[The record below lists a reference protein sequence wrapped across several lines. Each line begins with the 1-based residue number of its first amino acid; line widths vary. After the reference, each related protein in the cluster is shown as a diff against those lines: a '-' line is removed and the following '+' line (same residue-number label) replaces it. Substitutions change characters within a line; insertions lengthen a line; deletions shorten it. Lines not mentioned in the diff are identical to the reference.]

1 MDIDLTYRLLYPN
14 LGHQKLFLVKIVPL
28 DESATWEKKKNQGT
42 VQMEFELNDLEDETL
57 MIQVLLINQI
67 YMSTMRNLN
76 YKIKE
81 FEIEEASQI

>member
-1 MDIDLTYRLLYPN
+1 M
-14 LGHQKLFLVKIVPL
+14 GK
-28 DESATWEKKKNQGT
+28 KKKNQGT